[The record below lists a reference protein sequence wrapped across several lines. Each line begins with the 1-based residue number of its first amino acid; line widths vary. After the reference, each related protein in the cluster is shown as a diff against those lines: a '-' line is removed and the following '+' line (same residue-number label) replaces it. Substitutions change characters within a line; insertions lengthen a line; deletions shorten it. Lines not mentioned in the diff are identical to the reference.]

1 MVNIQAPK
9 GTKDLLPSES
19 YKWQYLE
26 NKFKK
31 IAASYGC
38 REIRTPM
45 FEHTELFERG
55 VGDTTDV
62 VQKEMYTFN
71 DRAGRSITLKPEG
84 TSPAVRA
91 FIENSIFNEAQPTK
105 LFYFTPVFRYENV
118 QKGRLREHHQ
128 FGVEVFGAKEASLD
142 AEIISIAIRVYRE
155 LGINDV
161 KLNINSIGCPECR
174 KKYNEALKE
183 FLSNNYDKLCETC
196 KTRFEKNPMR
206 ILDCKVPS
214 CKEIVKNAPVILDY
228 ICDDCREH
236 FSNLKKALKAMGIEY
251 EVDPLI
257 VRGLDYYSKTVFEI
271 IHNGITI
278 CGGGRYD
285 YLIEEVGGPSMPA
298 VGFGMGIERTLLTLE
313 ENGIE
318 IPKEPY
324 IDLYIGSI
332 GKTAKIRVLKIIN
345 KLREYGLRCEC
356 DHMNRSVKAEMKYAN
371 KIDARFTLI
380 LGDDELDSGTAKLK
394 RMEDGKQF
402 DININNI
409 EEIVNLIEKINV

>member
-1 MVNIQAPK
+1 MSNIQAPK
-9 GTKDLLPSES
+9 GTKDILPAES

-31 IAASYGC
+31 IASSYGC
-38 REIRTPM
+38 REIRTPI
-45 FEHTELFERG
+45 FEHTELFQRG
-55 VGDTTDV
+55 VGETTDV

-91 FIENSIFNEAQPTK
+91 FVESSLYNEAQPTK

-128 FGVEVFGAKEASLD
+128 FGVEVFGSQAASLD
-142 AEIISIAIRVYRE
+142 AEIISLAMRVYKE
-155 LGINDV
+155 LGVKDI
-161 KLNINSIGCPECR
+161 KLNINSIGCPKCR
-174 KKYNEALKE
+174 KKYNDALKK
-183 FLSNNYDKLCETC
+183 FLSDNYDKLCDTC

-206 ILDCKVPS
+206 ILDCKVSS
-214 CKEIVKNAPVILDY
+214 CKKIVKNAPVILDY
-228 ICDDCREH
+228 ICDECKAH
-236 FSNLKKALKAMGIEY
+236 FENLKKSLTAMGIGY

-271 IHNGITI
+271 IHKGITI

-298 VGFGMGIERTLLTLE
+298 VGFGMGIERTILTLE

-332 GKTAKIRVLKIIN
+332 GVDAKMEVLKIIN
-345 KLREYGLRCEC
+345 RLREEGLKCEC

-371 KIDARFTLI
+371 KIDVRFTLI
-380 LGDDELDSGTAKLK
+380 IGDNELESGTAKLK

-402 DININNI
+402 EININDLREI
-409 EEIVNLIEKINV
+409 AKIVNEN